1 MLLMP
6 RTRPSTPA
14 DVRRLFG
21 ARVRSIRLRLGFSQE
36 ELADR
41 AHLDRTYISSLERG
55 HRNVGL
61 ENICRLAGALNVD
74 PAELLAGLP
83 APTRPA

>member
-1 MLLMP
+1 MLLMA
-6 RTRPSTPA
+6 RTRPSTPE

-41 AHLDRTYISSLERG
+41 AHLDRTYVSSLERG

-83 APTRPA
+83 PPTRPA

>member
-1 MLLMP
+1 MLLMA
-6 RTRPSTPA
+6 RTRPSTPE

-21 ARVRSIRLRLGFSQE
+21 ARVRSFRLRLAFSQE

-41 AHLDRTYISSLERG
+41 ARLDRTYISSLERG

-83 APTRPA
+83 PPTRPA

>member
-6 RTRPSTPA
+6 RTRPSTPE

-61 ENICRLAGALNVD
+61 ENICRIAGALNVD